1 MFNPSDILSIF
12 APMKTKLIILL
23 LLFIPL
29 SLVHA
34 EDEIVA
40 YKLTSQNGLPDN
52 NIRKIEQDNLG
63 YLYMRGRY
71 GIYKYD
77 GYRFHVLTDE
87 EAKHAPKSESSSGNR
102 PGSTF
107 KDNLGNPMIL
117 LGNGDLLYTDR
128 RTKQSTH
135 IHIVS
140 PSRYKLTDRLKCMVI
155 TDRHGLVW
163 ISTNGDGHSVCR
175 KPTLCRSFVTYS

>member
-1 MFNPSDILSIF
+1 METSIF
-12 APMKTKLIILL
+12 VQLCINTCDFVQSFGYFIYICTHEDKTDYSTTA
-23 LLFIPL
+23 FHSFVL
-29 SLVHA
+29 SSCWGWDCRVQT
-34 EDEIVA
+34 D
-40 YKLTSQNGLPDN
+40 KQNGLPDN

-117 LGNGDLLYTDR
+117 LGKRRPFVHWQTD
-128 RTKQSTH
+128 
-135 IHIVS
+135 
-140 PSRYKLTDRLKCMVI
+140 
-155 TDRHGLVW
+155 
-163 ISTNGDGHSVCR
+163 
-175 KPTLCRSFVTYS
+175 